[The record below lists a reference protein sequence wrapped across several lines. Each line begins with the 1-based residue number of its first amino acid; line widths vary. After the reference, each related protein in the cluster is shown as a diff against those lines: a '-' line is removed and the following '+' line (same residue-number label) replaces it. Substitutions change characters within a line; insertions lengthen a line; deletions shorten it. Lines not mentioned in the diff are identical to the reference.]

1 MRPQIASI
9 LNEVPALPL
18 AFYSPLSVLF
28 FVLRPES
35 QRNRAS
41 AAMDPEKGDSPTDI
55 SKDNDIQSDSKPIAD
70 HVEASNSENGTRV
83 GNQTEPRD
91 REYLAD
97 HG

>member
-1 MRPQIASI
+1 
-9 LNEVPALPL
+9 
-18 AFYSPLSVLF
+18 
-28 FVLRPES
+28 
-35 QRNRAS
+35 
-41 AAMDPEKGDSPTDI
+41 MDPEKGDSPTDI

-83 GNQTEPRD
+83 GNQTEPRE